1 MKLLN
6 KNKCKEVNKESP
18 PRPTISESNTTA
30 NHAIGLQKQPGK
42 NSVTALSKKA
52 WATSELFVNHNKQH
66 MSSTQENYTET
77 LTELNSDL
85 RKVGLKEDVKQTEG
99 KIVDAISEGS
109 PESGNLRN
117 IN

>member
-1 MKLLN
+1 
-6 KNKCKEVNKESP
+6 
-18 PRPTISESNTTA
+18 
-30 NHAIGLQKQPGK
+30 
-42 NSVTALSKKA
+42 
-52 WATSELFVNHNKQH
+52 

-77 LTELNSDL
+77 LTELNWDL